1 MTKAKEGWVTVEQAA
16 AVLSTTADELRML
29 SRRGRIPRIEGGLVP
44 LVKLIQAYSVHLRAG
59 VVTIDDA
66 AERIGL
72 SATMVRKIIA
82 DGFIDRVPG
91 GVVLQDALLG
101 YARWLRDEGRR
112 SSRSGAES
120 GLKAARQREI
130 ELRIA
135 ERESRLVDTEMV
147 ITFVDGVVGAVR
159 AEFEGLPA
167 RVTREMPLRGKVES
181 EVNGSLRRISEVY
194 ERHAASLRERGTID
208 DADGSADA

>member
-1 MTKAKEGWVTVEQAA
+1 MQKDREGWVPVEQAA
-16 AVLSTTADELRML
+16 AITKATVAELRSL
-29 SRRGRIPRIEGGLVP
+29 SRRNLIPKIEGG
-44 LVKLIQAYSVHLRAG
+44 KLPVVAFVQAYTQHLRSP
-59 VVTIDDA
+59 VVTIPMA

-72 SATMVRKIIA
+72 STQMVLNVISA
-82 DGFIDRVPG
+82 GYIDRVAG
-91 GVVLQDALLG
+91 GVVLDDALLG
-101 YARWLRDEGRR
+101 YARWLRGEGRR

-147 ITFVDGVVGAVR
+147 ITFVNGVVGAVR
-159 AEFEGLPA
+159 AELEGLPA
-167 RVTREMPLRGKVES
+167 RVAREMPLRGKVEG
-181 EVNGSLRRISEVY
+181 EVNGSLQRISEVY
-194 ERHAASLRERGTID
+194 ERHAASLREHGTID